1 MKAVR
6 AGKVSFAGDH
16 WKGISDNAKDFISQM
31 LTYNQDQRPDASSC
45 LQHIWIQELAKTTV
59 DESIAIGAL

>member
-16 WKGISDNAKDFISQM
+16 WKGVSDSAKDFISQM
-31 LTYNQDQRPDASSC
+31 LTYNQD
-45 LQHIWIQELAKTTV
+45 
-59 DESIAIGAL
+59 